1 MINVLVEKPTNY
13 IETGTQQFLWMWTE
27 ASVKK
32 ILQFRIAKG
41 LTVINVLVEKPTNYI
56 ETGSNLVEEN

>member
-1 MINVLVEKPTNY
+1 
-13 IETGTQQFLWMWTE
+13 MWTE

-41 LTVINVLVEKPTNYI
+41 LTVINVLVEKPTNFI
-56 ETGSNLVEEN
+56 ETVLGTLWRRTEGRVKSILQFSLTRG

>member
-1 MINVLVEKPTNY
+1 
-13 IETGTQQFLWMWTE
+13 MWTE

-41 LTVINVLVEKPTNYI
+41 LTVINVLVEKPTKYI
-56 ETGSNLVEEN
+56 ETVSTTLWKTEASVKNILQFRITRG

>member
-1 MINVLVEKPTNY
+1 
-13 IETGTQQFLWMWTE
+13 MWTE

-56 ETGSNLVEEN
+56 ETVSTTLWRRTEADSWRIYFSSV